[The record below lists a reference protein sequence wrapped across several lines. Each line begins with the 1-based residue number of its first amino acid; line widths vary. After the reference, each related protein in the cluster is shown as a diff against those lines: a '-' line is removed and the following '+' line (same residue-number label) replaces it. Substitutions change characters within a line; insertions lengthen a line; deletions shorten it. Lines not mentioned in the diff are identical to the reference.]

1 MMAGAEVIKANP
13 HELAT
18 GNDTSGIDLTPPQK
32 AAIILASL
40 SPEFAGPIVERIS
53 DENIQRFLKALRQL
67 RDVPREKILAVI
79 ADFIVTMNGRKGM
92 LKAGP
97 DKAMEIA
104 QGILDGDRF
113 DRLTMDASMRRQPV
127 SKGIWGEVEVKSTE
141 MICRFLVTQK
151 AEVAAF
157 ILSKLPN
164 DVVSDILM
172 DLPEEKSL
180 AFVNKI
186 SEGISFAPFVE
197 KAIEKVVREDFLD
210 APEDHGNQKAIT
222 YVADVLSVIDRSRRE
237 SILSGIEQDYMRVA
251 VDDIIEE

>member
-13 HELAT
+13 HELST

-53 DENIQRFLKALRQL
+53 DDNIQRFLKALRQL

-113 DRLTMDASMRRQPV
+113 DRLTMDASMR
-127 SKGIWGEVEVKSTE
+127 
-141 MICRFLVTQK
+141 
-151 AEVAAF
+151 
-157 ILSKLPN
+157 PN
-164 DVVSDILM
+164 YPMML
-172 DLPEEKSL
+172 
-180 AFVNKI
+180 
-186 SEGISFAPFVE
+186 
-197 KAIEKVVREDFLD
+197 
-210 APEDHGNQKAIT
+210 
-222 YVADVLSVIDRSRRE
+222 
-237 SILSGIEQDYMRVA
+237 
-251 VDDIIEE
+251 